1 MMPSEGFPAVDRNP
15 FGRKPLEANDF
26 DLLVGRDDVLD
37 ELRWYL
43 TKGTDARMLLLTG
56 PSGSGRTSLM
66 RVLRGNVKRAVH
78 VVEVNAQ
85 HPAADLMEQ
94 LHEGMIGGEPP
105 SGPNQAT
112 DMLIQTLRRE
122 KGQAL
127 IVLDV
132 QPHDGEHLSTI
143 LSKSM
148 PYLERLDAMI
158 VVIATPEHAARLGP
172 SLMARF
178 LDEFILEPFN
188 DEDIAAMID
197 VRVRR
202 ENQLGWRPHP
212 SWIKEHLGAL
222 PRYPRELL
230 GEMSK
235 QYMAHQRNGQRS
247 SVPSARTTPPETAVD
262 GWQDGPGA
270 TGLELDMDDLEGARE
285 QDVPPPVRPQLDD
298 RVEPDSSWMADF
310 APVEARTESPEPLEP
325 SSVPTPVPQAAPPR
339 TPLVSRVDPSS
350 PFGRIARRS
359 IDASNA
365 QASEPVASAAVEE
378 PESAAEETV
387 GDAWEFTDHTVSSAS
402 REEQPPAPYPVRD
415 DSLHVTPSARPAFG
429 EDVLRVLERALAE
442 MAPAEP
448 PSVEG
453 LAAALTRLGMPHA
466 GALHHRPLRVQALKE
481 LNAGQAVVVEA
492 ASQREVSP
500 SDARML
506 AKLGVKR
513 ARLSQVCNGLH
524 KDGILDVA
532 QRGRSRVFTLSAG
545 ARAQLRA
552 WNLLGGEA

>member
-66 RVLRGNVKRAVH
+66 RVLKGNVKRAVH

-85 HPAADLMEQ
+85 HPAADLMKQ
-94 LHEGMIGGEPP
+94 LHDGMIGGEPP

-127 IVLDV
+127 IVLDFP
-132 QPHDGEHLSTI
+132 PHDGEHLSTI

-178 LDEFILEPFN
+178 QDEFILEPFN
-188 DEDIAAMID
+188 DEDIATMID

-235 QYMAHQRNGQRS
+235 QYMAHQRSGQRS
-247 SVPSARTTPPETAVD
+247 SVPSARSMPTNPPWTVGRTVREPRVWNWTWTTLRGPASKTLRRRCVHNWTIALNPIQD
-262 GWQDGPGA
+262 GWRISHP
-270 TGLELDMDDLEGARE
+270 LRHVLSRLK
-285 QDVPPPVRPQLDD
+285 
-298 RVEPDSSWMADF
+298 SS
-310 APVEARTESPEPLEP
+310 S
-325 SSVPTPVPQAAPPR
+325 PQACQR
-339 TPLVSRVDPSS
+339 RSQRLHHRGFPSFLAS
-350 PFGRIARRS
+350 TQARRLA
-359 IDASNA
+359 ASRA
-365 QASEPVASAAVEE
+365 VPSMQATPKQASPWSPRPSRSRNPRRRRRSE
-378 PESAAEETV
+378 
-387 GDAWEFTDHTVSSAS
+387 DAWEFTDNTVAPAP
-402 REEQPPAPYPVRD
+402 REEQPPAPSPVRYD
-415 DSLHVTPSARPAFG
+415 PLHATPSARPAFG
-429 EDVLRVLERALAE
+429 QDVLQVLERALAE
-442 MAPAEP
+442 MSPTEA

>member
-26 DLLVGRDDVLD
+26 DLLVGRDQVLD
-37 ELRWYL
+37 DLRWYL

-66 RVLRGNVKRAVH
+66 RVLKGNVKRAVH
-78 VVEVNAQ
+78 VVDVNAQ

-94 LHEGMIGGEPP
+94 IHAGMIGGEAP

-112 DMLIQTLRRE
+112 DMLIQTLRRDQ
-122 KGQAL
+122 GHAL
-127 IVLDV
+127 IVLDFP
-132 QPHDGEHLSTI
+132 PHEGENLSSI

-172 SLMARF
+172 ALEARF
-178 LDEFILEPFN
+178 QDEFILEPF
-188 DEDIAAMID
+188 DDDDIATMID

-202 ENQLGWRPHP
+202 ENQLGWRPRP
-212 SWIKEHLGAL
+212 SWIKQHLGAL

-230 GEMSK
+230 GEMSR
-235 QYMAHQRNGQRS
+235 QYMAHQRSGQR
-247 SVPSARTTPPETAVD
+247 PSPPSTRAPSPEPSMN

-270 TGLELDMDDLEGARE
+270 TGLELDMDGLEGARE
-285 QDVPPPVRPQLDD
+285 QDAPPPVRPQLDD
-298 RVEPDSSWMADF
+298 RVEPDSSWMHDF
-310 APVEARTESPEPLEP
+310 APVEARAGPLDALEP
-325 SSVPTPVPQAAPPR
+325 TERPTPVPEAAPPR
-339 TPLVSRVDPSS
+339 EPLVSRVDPTS

-365 QASEPVASAAVEE
+365 QASMPVEAETDDGEA
-378 PESAAEETV
+378 PDAEEMV
-387 GDAWEFTDHTVSSAS
+387 GDAWHFTDNTAVPSNAVQHQPASAALHD
-402 REEQPPAPYPVRD
+402 RPQALPPE
-415 DSLHVTPSARPAFG
+415 RPAFE
-429 EDVLRVLERALAE
+429 EDVVQALGRALAE
-442 MAPAEP
+442 MSPTAPAP
-448 PSVEG
+448 LEG
-453 LAAALTRLGMPHA
+453 LAEALTRLGLPHA

-481 LNAGQAVVVEA
+481 LNAGQAIVVEA
-492 ASQREVSP
+492 ASQREISP
-500 SDARML
+500 SDARVL
-506 AKLGVKR
+506 ARLGVKR
-513 ARLSQVCNGLH
+513 ARLSQLCNGLH
-524 KDGILDVA
+524 KDGVLDVA
-532 QRGRSRVFTLSAG
+532 QRGRSRVFTLSAS

>member
-66 RVLRGNVKRAVH
+66 RVLKGNVKRAVH
-78 VVEVNAQ
+78 VVEVDPQ
-85 HPAADLMEQ
+85 HPAADLMKQ
-94 LHEGMIGGEPP
+94 LHDGMIGGEPP

-127 IVLDV
+127 IVLDFP
-132 QPHDGEHLSTI
+132 PHDGEHLSTI

-178 LDEFILEPFN
+178 QDEFILEPFG
-188 DEDIAAMID
+188 DEDIATMID

-235 QYMAHQRNGQRS
+235 QYMAHQRSSQRS
-247 SVPSARTTPPETAVD
+247 SVPSARAMPHEPAMD

-285 QDVPPPVRPQLDD
+285 QDAPPPVRPQLDD
-298 RVEPDSSWMADF
+298 RVEPDSRWMEDF
-310 APVEARTESPEPLEP
+310 APVEARAESPETLEP
-325 SSVPTPVPQAAPPR
+325 SNVPTPVPEAAPPR
-339 TPLVSRVDPSS
+339 VPLVSRVDPSS

-365 QASEPVASAAVEE
+365 QASEPMESAAFEE

-387 GDAWEFTDHTVSSAS
+387 EEAWEFTDNTVAPVP
-402 REEQPPAPYPVRD
+402 RQEQPPAPSPVRYD
-415 DSLHVTPSARPAFG
+415 PLHATPSARPAFG
-429 EDVLRVLERALAE
+429 QDVLQVLERALAE
-442 MAPAEP
+442 MSPTEA